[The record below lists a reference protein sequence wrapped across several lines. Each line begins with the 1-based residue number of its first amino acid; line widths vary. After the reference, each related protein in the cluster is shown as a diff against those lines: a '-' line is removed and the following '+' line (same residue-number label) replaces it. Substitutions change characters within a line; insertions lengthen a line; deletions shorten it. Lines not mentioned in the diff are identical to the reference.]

1 LEALI
6 GTHTLTVEIL
16 VAILLFNLIIPN
28 LLKRRVTQFIKW
40 IRIGYFSFWAFW
52 SMVIF
57 SGLVVFMFQ
66 KAQLPPDV
74 MVMIATSIAL
84 PILDGYRAIKLRRVW
99 IETELKELRLKTS
112 NIIVLL
118 EIALVALTTII
129 SIKF

>member
-6 GTHTLTVEIL
+6 RTHTLTVEIL

-74 MVMIATSIAL
+74 MVMIATS
-84 PILDGYRAIKLRRVW
+84 
-99 IETELKELRLKTS
+99 
-112 NIIVLL
+112 
-118 EIALVALTTII
+118 
-129 SIKF
+129 

>member
-57 SGLVVFMFQ
+57 KWAFVGPLMVFP
-66 KAQLPPDV
+66 KGPP
-74 MVMIATSIAL
+74 
-84 PILDGYRAIKLRRVW
+84 RA
-99 IETELKELRLKTS
+99 
-112 NIIVLL
+112 
-118 EIALVALTTII
+118 
-129 SIKF
+129 